1 MIESDVDFVTELLEE
16 EGVAA
21 VQGSAFGQGPNFRVS
36 YATSLDKLE
45 TACKKIQKGRSCGRF
60 GLPARGEE
68 VAEGRMRARRTFTCA
83 RARRPDRSGGDPAA
97 PL

>member
-45 TACKKIQKGRSCGRF
+45 TACEKIQKF
-60 GLPARGEE
+60 T
-68 VAEGRMRARRTFTCA
+68 AELR
-83 RARRPDRSGGDPAA
+83 
-97 PL
+97 